1 VNKQKAVRNMVVGL
15 VLLGVAVMMGFAAV
29 ASIQL
34 VMSLPR

>member
-1 VNKQKAVRNMVVGL
+1 MVGL
-15 VLLGVAVMMGFAAV
+15 VLLGVAVMMGFLAV

>member
-1 VNKQKAVRNMVVGL
+1 MVVGL

-29 ASIQL
+29 GSIQL

>member
-15 VLLGVAVMMGFAAV
+15 VLLGVAVMMGVAAV